1 MFQFKKVKKFGV
13 GARRLPPRVTPT
25 LATPLGSVTGL

>member
-1 MFQFKKVKKFGV
+1 MFQFKKVTQIAI
-13 GARRLPPRVTPT
+13 GARLLPPRVTPT

>member
-1 MFQFKKVKKFGV
+1 MW

-25 LATPLGSVTGL
+25 LATRLLVEYR

>member
-13 GARRLPPRVTPT
+13 EGLPPRVTPT
-25 LATPLGSVTGL
+25 LSTPVGSVTRL

>member
-1 MFQFKKVKKFGV
+1 MFQFKKVKKICV

-25 LATPLGSVTGL
+25 LAMPLVSVTGL